1 MLNSESAILN
11 SWFDVNA
18 SETMYNCKDYRKP
31 ELRDSPGRQVERYSG
46 SIYRGWIMKTRFGLF
61 AVFTVAL
68 VVAGC
73 GGAGYDQSSSLTFDM
88 TVLQVEGEFLIHG
101 IVYNDLDGDGIM
113 DTGETGVPNAV
124 VTLVGMG
131 DMTTGID
138 GLFSFDVSEAG
149 AYTVHETD
157 PPGYISTTDN
167 EVSVPVVDGNAYVK
181 FGDRL
186 VEGVPLVDIKP
197 GSDVN
202 PLNLK
207 SNGVLPVAI
216 LGSETFDVTQIDP
229 TSLLLNGVPPLRWSY
244 EDVAG
249 HSGADM
255 VGPDMNGDDKEVPD
269 GYEDMTLKF
278 FTQEITDS
286 LGDVVRG
293 DIVTLT
299 MVGHL
304 LDDSPISGYE
314 TVWIV
319 QIPK

>member
-1 MLNSESAILN
+1 
-11 SWFDVNA
+11 
-18 SETMYNCKDYRKP
+18 
-31 ELRDSPGRQVERYSG
+31 
-46 SIYRGWIMKTRFGLF
+46 MKNRLGMF
-61 AVFTVAL
+61 AVFTIVMIA
-68 VVAGC
+68 AGC
-73 GGAGYDQSSSLTFDM
+73 GGTGYDQSSTLIFNM
-88 TVLQVEGEFLIHG
+88 EVLQVEGEHLIHG
-101 IVYNDLDGDGIM
+101 TVYDDLDGDGVM
-113 DTGETGVPNAV
+113 DTGEPGVPGAV

-131 DMTTGID
+131 DMTTGSD
-138 GLFSFDVSEAG
+138 GLFAFGVSEAG

-157 PPGYISTTDN
+157 PAGYTSTTPN
-167 EVSVPVVDGNAYVK
+167 EVGVLVEDEDVVVN

-186 VEGVPLVDIKP
+186 LDRDPLVDVKP
-197 GSDVN
+197 GSAVN

-216 LGSETFDVTQIDP
+216 LGSETFDVSLIDP
-229 TSLLLNGVPPLRWSY
+229 ASLLLNGVPPLRWSY

-255 VGPDMNGDDKEVPD
+255 VDPDMNGDDEEVPD
-269 GYEDMTLKF
+269 GYQDLTLKF
-278 FTQEITDS
+278 STQEIAES

-299 MVGHL
+299 MAGAL
-304 LDDSPISGYE
+304 LDGTIITGEE